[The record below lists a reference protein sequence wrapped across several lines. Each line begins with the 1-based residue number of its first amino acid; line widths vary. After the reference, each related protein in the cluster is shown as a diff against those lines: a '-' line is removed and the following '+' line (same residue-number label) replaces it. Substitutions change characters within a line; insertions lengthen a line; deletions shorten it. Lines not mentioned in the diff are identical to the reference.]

1 MHKTK
6 EGLQK
11 GPLGIVDQE
20 IEEAI
25 EAANEEEYE
34 ANNGAMSTDGVGTGF
49 DAEGRNPSKLERAQS
64 SGDGPASGE
73 MTDPPTTLKTKKKSK
88 KGVLRGGNASNHPAA
103 FSTKSI

>member
-1 MHKTK
+1 MHRTK

-11 GPLGIVDQE
+11 GPSKIVDQE

-49 DAEGRNPSKLERAQS
+49 DAEGRNSSKQERDQS

-73 MTDPPTTLKTKKKSK
+73 LTDPPTTLKAKKKHK
-88 KGVLRGGNASNHPAA
+88 KGVQRGGNSSNHPAA
-103 FSTKSI
+103 FSTKAI